1 MLHLRSRLLSG
12 VRAAASLR
20 HHLLLSTTPASPSCF
35 VAEDF
40 LVTRCGLTP
49 AQALKSSKHLAH
61 LKSPAN
67 PEAVLAFLTNIG
79 LGKGDIASAIARDPC
94 LLCSKVDNT
103 LTPRVA
109 ELLDLGLSPLQ
120 ISTIITAIPCILRRS
135 VTPRFQFYISFLGSC
150 EKLCSVLRRNWG
162 GRLLSQDVERVVKPN
177 IAFLQQCGLNDSE
190 ISKLLML
197 APIILLEPENA
208 KDIVECADK
217 LGVPRD
223 SPMFKHALKAIFLAS
238 PARINAKLDFLKKAL
253 GCSEAEVNIAVRKL
267 PQIVSWTEVKLI
279 PTVKFLKMEVGLDPN
294 YIVRRPAVLSY
305 SLKKRL
311 MPRYFVLQA
320 LKVKGL
326 LKKDVDF
333 YNVVSQIEKKFAKRF
348 LDPYKETVPG
358 LAGAYAA
365 ASAREA
371 GSSKHP
377 GIQL

>member
-1 MLHLRSRLLSG
+1 MLHLRSRLLSR

-40 LVTRCGLTP
+40 LITRCDLTP

-67 PEAVLAFLTNIG
+67 PEAVLAFLTDIG

-135 VTPRFQFYISFLGSC
+135 
-150 EKLCSVLRRNWG
+150 
-162 GRLLSQDVERVVKPN
+162 
-177 IAFLQQCGLNDSE
+177 QCGLNDSE

-197 APIILLEPENA
+197 APIILLEPQNA

-267 PQIVSWTEVKLI
+267 PHIVSWTEVKLI

-320 LKVKGL
+320 LKAKGL

-333 YNVVSQIEKKFAKRF
+333 YNVVSQIEKKFTKRF

>member
-253 GCSEAEVNIAVRKL
+253 GCSR
-267 PQIVSWTEVKLI
+267 P
-279 PTVKFLKMEVGLDPN
+279 
-294 YIVRRPAVLSY
+294 RPAVLSY